1 MKNKYKDKKKSKWQV
16 QREKDVSK
24 GSHFDPEIH
33 QLGRE
38 GYGYQMKRDYKS
50 TPEELSGKNLPFT
63 SNTDKKNDNRQDHRN
78 GRQS

>member
-1 MKNKYKDKKKSKWQV
+1 M
-16 QREKDVSK
+16 QREKEVSK

-63 SNTDKKNDNRQDHRN
+63 SNTDKEE
-78 GRQS
+78 

>member
-1 MKNKYKDKKKSKWQV
+1 MKNRYKDKKKSKWQI

-50 TPEELSGKNLPFT
+50 TPEEMSGKNLPFT
-63 SNTDKKNDNRQDHRN
+63 LNTDKEE
-78 GRQS
+78 

>member
-1 MKNKYKDKKKSKWQV
+1 MLFDQ
-16 QREKDVSK
+16 
-24 GSHFDPEIH
+24 SHEFNVVGARGRH

-63 SNTDKKNDNRQDHRN
+63 SNTDKEE
-78 GRQS
+78 